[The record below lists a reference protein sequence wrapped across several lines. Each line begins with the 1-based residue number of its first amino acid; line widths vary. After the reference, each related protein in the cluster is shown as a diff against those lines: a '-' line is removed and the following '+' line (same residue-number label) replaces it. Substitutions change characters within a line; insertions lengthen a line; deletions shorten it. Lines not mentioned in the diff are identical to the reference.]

1 MTKRFRSKAM
11 IAMTLKQLIR
21 LLDYTNYS
29 GKIWLDI
36 VNSGNVYELDEVED
50 DELLYAEVV
59 GIDLQPDYITI
70 SVVEEP

>member
-1 MTKRFRSKAM
+1 M
-11 IAMTLKQLIR
+11 IAMTLKRLIE
-21 LLDYTNYS
+21 LLDYTGYL

>member
-1 MTKRFRSKAM
+1 
-11 IAMTLKQLIR
+11 MTLKQLIR

>member
-11 IAMTLKQLIR
+11 IATTLKQLIR

>member
-1 MTKRFRSKAM
+1 M
-11 IAMTLKQLIR
+11 IAMTLKRLIE
-21 LLDYTNYS
+21 LLDYTDYL

-36 VNSGNVYELDEVED
+36 VNSGNVYELGEVED

-70 SVVEEP
+70 SVAEET